1 MQLFGSYDVVVTGA
15 GSAGIVAAIRAARE
29 GASVLLVEGTGFLGG
44 LITGGRLTKP
54 TGLINSPVFHEM
66 LDRCV
71 GYKGADGRVRESYWG
86 KYTGTFD
93 AEVMQ
98 RVIIEMV
105 EEAGV
110 EVLLRASVVQT
121 VMQDDAVCGL
131 IVRAK
136 SGESLVLGKAFVDAS
151 GDGDVAAL
159 SGGHFKLG
167 READGLTQPITSY
180 FRVLNVDVPALIAD
194 CEAHRDDMW
203 EVVYPAEATLNE
215 DFAMAVLLTGFQQRI
230 KDKVREGFDWII
242 PKDHITMKTGLMP
255 GEISVNVTR
264 YQGNGLNDRDL
275 SRAEIEIRK
284 QAYCAFDFLQ
294 RYVGGFADAI
304 FLEVAPK
311 LGVRETRRIV
321 GAYEITEADVRGN
334 RRFEDG
340 IGLCNSPV
348 DVHEPGGSRAIM
360 DHVGVGYGI
369 PYRAM
374 IPQDIDNLII
384 AGRCIS
390 ADAIAFGSTRNVPA
404 CTMTGEAA
412 GIATAL
418 AAGQGQRTS
427 GIHVSQ
433 IQARLRELQV
443 WLGTPDSDVPAILAT
458 TTGSVSVEAT
468 HL

>member
-1 MQLFGSYDVVVTGA
+1 MNLFGSYDVVVTGA
-15 GSAGIVAAIRAARE
+15 GSSGIVAAIRAARE
-29 GASVLLVEGTGFLGG
+29 GAKTLLLEGTGFLGG

-54 TGLINSPVFHEM
+54 TGLINSAIFHEM

-71 GYKGADGRVRESYWG
+71 GYRGADGRVRESYWG

-110 EVLLRASVVQT
+110 EVLLRASVVET
-121 VMQDDAVCGL
+121 VMKDGALHGL
-131 IVRAK
+131 IIRTK
-136 SGESLVLGKAFVDAS
+136 SGESLVLAKSFVDAS

-159 SGGHFKLG
+159 AGAEFMLG
-167 READGLTQPITSY
+167 RDGDGLTQPITSY
-180 FRVLNVDVPALIAD
+180 FRVLNVNVPALIAD
-194 CEAHRDDMW
+194 CNAHRDDMW
-203 EVVYPAEATLNE
+203 EVVYPKEAGDRNE
-215 DFAMAVLLTGFQQRI
+215 DYAMAVLLTGFQQRI
-230 KDKVREGFDWII
+230 KDKVAEGFDWII
-242 PKDHITMKTGLMP
+242 PKDHITMKTGLIP

-264 YQGNGLNDRDL
+264 FQGNGLDDRDL

-294 RYVGGFADAI
+294 RYVRGFEDAI

-311 LGVRETRRIV
+311 LGIRETRRV
-321 GAYEITEADVRGN
+321 TGQYVLTEQDVRGN
-334 RRFEDG
+334 RRFDDA

-360 DHVGVGYGI
+360 DHVGIGYGI
-369 PYRAM
+369 PYRTM
-374 IPQDIDNLII
+374 IPLSVDNLIM

-390 ADAIAFGSTRNVPA
+390 VDAVAFGSTRNVPA

-412 GIATAL
+412 AIA
-418 AAGQGQRTS
+418 AAFAARRGVA
-427 GIHVSQ
+427 VSAVPVGDV
-433 IQARLRELQV
+433 QARLKELGV
-443 WLGTPDSDVPAILAT
+443 WLGTPGEEVPEVLRKA
-458 TTGSVSVEAT
+458 G
-468 HL
+468 